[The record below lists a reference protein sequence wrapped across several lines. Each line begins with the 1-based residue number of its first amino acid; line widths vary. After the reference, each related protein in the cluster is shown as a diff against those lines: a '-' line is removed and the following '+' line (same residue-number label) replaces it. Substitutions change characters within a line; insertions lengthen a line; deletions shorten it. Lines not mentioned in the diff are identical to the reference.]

1 MRVGAVGWVY
11 ECVAVIGSMSSS
23 GVVAGEAGFGR
34 GEGMSVSAA
43 KELRFEAE
51 AQAQAQAYASYYP
64 YMGGMQNSMY
74 VPVVNAIGGTSITPS
89 EFIRS
94 TPGSLMSAPT
104 QIFGS
109 GSLTPSGSNACTP
122 GMNDG
127 HYRHFI
133 YEVNFGNKIGIYFCA
148 WVIYFFMVAKTLN
161 TTTVCDNLGD
171 SVPSAPDLAGPA

>member
-1 MRVGAVGWVY
+1 MAKKQTK
-11 ECVAVIGSMSSS
+11 AK
-23 GVVAGEAGFGR
+23 
-34 GEGMSVSAA
+34 AA

-127 HYRHFI
+127 HYRH
-133 YEVNFGNKIGIYFCA
+133 V
-148 WVIYFFMVAKTLN
+148 
-161 TTTVCDNLGD
+161 
-171 SVPSAPDLAGPA
+171 